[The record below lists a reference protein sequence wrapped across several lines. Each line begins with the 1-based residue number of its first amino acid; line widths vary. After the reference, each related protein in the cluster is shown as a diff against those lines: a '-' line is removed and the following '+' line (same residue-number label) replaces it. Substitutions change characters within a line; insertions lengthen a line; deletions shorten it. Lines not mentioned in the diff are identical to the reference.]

1 MSRKRK
7 VSNSKPNA
15 SLDDFIVSSDDEDL
29 DYIPS
34 FEEPKRR
41 KRTPTKK
48 KKNKT
53 QCCKAKKEKKKKKKK
68 KEEEE
73 KELPPLPPSVLVDL
87 DELSSRPKAAV
98 EDLLRRCDGDLR
110 GLSGRTKVVVE
121 MLSELVQAGHTVC
134 GGAIADYLRGKIHA
148 AGDLDVDVD
157 VPGKQLNFYEAFN
170 LLDERL
176 HGKFPQSR
184 PEAYNLEI
192 QPRRDPKSFLDIE
205 HRRGSNDGSVREIVY
220 EKDGERVTVQLVH
233 FARFARHFCLDA
245 MSLEVVKN
253 AETGEAELRTRRG
266 DGGGMVAVDE
276 MLGRI
281 LKSEGVL
288 RRSRAWA
295 STYRY
300 CKKKEA
306 RGEFLFY
313 LFLCSNSMPT

>member
-1 MSRKRK
+1 M
-7 VSNSKPNA
+7 
-15 SLDDFIVSSDDEDL
+15 I
-29 DYIPS
+29 
-34 FEEPKRR
+34 
-41 KRTPTKK
+41 
-48 KKNKT
+48 
-53 QCCKAKKEKKKKKKK
+53 
-68 KEEEE
+68 
-73 KELPPLPPSVLVDL
+73 EL
-87 DELSSRPKAAV
+87 
-98 EDLLRRCDGDLR
+98 
-110 GLSGRTKVVVE
+110 
-121 MLSELVQAGHTVC
+121 
-134 GGAIADYLRGKIHA
+134 
-148 AGDLDVDVD
+148 AGDIDVDVD
-157 VPGKQLNFYEAFN
+157 VLGKEMNFYEAWN

-176 HGKFPQSR
+176 HGKFPQSW
-184 PEAYNLEI
+184 PEAYNLKI
-192 QPRRDPKSFLDIE
+192 QPRRDLKSFLDIE

-220 EKDGERVTVQLVH
+220 EKDGEKVTAQLVH